1 MRRILLCIALITVI
15 CTVRAQES
23 EKAWV
28 NTLRERIK
36 LSGYVQAGYTY
47 DDAEEA
53 DNTFD
58 IKRIIFMAEGKITN
72 NWSCYFMYNFNSGGN
87 LLEVYTDYQF
97 LPGLSARFGQFK
109 VPLTIEGLLSPS
121 STELIESY
129 SQATNYYTA
138 MGGNHDLLRGSTGGR
153 DIGLMLFGDLFS
165 NKLTYHLAIIN
176 GQGIN
181 TKDRNSNKDIIGSL
195 MIKPLKWFS
204 VGGSFMNGKGVAVG
218 QSDVNPDILIGEN
231 YSRNRWAVGGTIETS
246 PVSFRTEYMGGK
258 DGKVKSDGYYAMASF
273 HVLPKFDIIASYD
286 YLNKNK
292 DMEMKQTNYIAGVQY
307 WFYPRCR
314 VQVQYTYRDNHNS
327 GSSNMIQAQVQVR
340 F

>member
-1 MRRILLCIALITVI
+1 MAVI
-15 CTVRAQES
+15 GRVSAQES
-23 EKAWV
+23 KKPWV

-58 IKRIIFMAEGKITN
+58 VKRIIFMAEGYVTDK
-72 NWSCYFMYNFNSGGN
+72 WFFYFMYNFNGGGS
-87 LLEVYTDYQF
+87 LTEAYTDYHF
-97 LPGLSARFGQFK
+97 FPGLSARLGQFK
-109 VPLTIEGLLSPS
+109 PPFTLEGPISPS
-121 STELIESY
+121 SVELIDSY

-138 MGGNHDLLRGSTGGR
+138 VGSNHDLLRGSTGGR
-153 DIGLMLFGDLFS
+153 DIGFMLYGDLL
-165 NKLTYHLAIIN
+165 NKKLTYYAGVIN

-181 TKDRNSNKDIIGSL
+181 TKDRNGNKDIIGS
-195 MIKPLKWFS
+195 IVVKPVKWLTA
-204 VGGSFMNGKGVAVG
+204 GGSFISGKGVAVG
-218 QSDVNPDILIGEN
+218 ESDVNPEIKVGDN
-231 YSRNRWAVGGTIETS
+231 YSRKRWSAGVKIETS
-246 PVSFRTEYMGGK
+246 PVSFRTEYLGGK
-258 DGKVKSDGYYAMASF
+258 DGNVKSDGYYATASV

-292 DMEMKQTNYIAGVQY
+292 SMDMKQTNYVAGVQH

-314 VQVQYTYRDNHNS
+314 VRLQYTYRDNHDM
-327 GSSNMIQAQVQVR
+327 GSSNMVQAQVQVR